1 MLPYSVEV
9 VDDDA
14 AVTAYA
20 GLPLIVETM
29 RKLGVSAQLDK
40 QLGIRQRNNGTTDSQ
55 KAEGVVLRMAS
66 GGTCLSDIEK
76 LRADKGLE
84 RCARATSERPRH
96 TTRTAVGIR
105 RRWSTSWKP
114 TR

>member
-40 QLGIRQRNNGTTDSQ
+40 QLGIRQRNNGTT
-55 KAEGVVLRMAS
+55 
-66 GGTCLSDIEK
+66 
-76 LRADKGLE
+76 
-84 RCARATSERPRH
+84 
-96 TTRTAVGIR
+96 RTR
-105 RRWSTSWKP
+105 RRPKVWSCGWLREGP
-114 TR
+114 A